1 MYSIIRLMIV
11 GLFLGCSMVVAKK
24 VKVNHKRIWY
34 IVFLGLSVVLIIV
47 LPFCPFENS
56 VITFHSPEAAYEYY
70 ILGKSNIKL
79 VVEGKAC
86 DFVVDRQSDNDS
98 YLMIPKTAN
107 GWKVGI
113 GSSMKKV
120 VQKIEDGVVVYVYQY
135 KNTGDY
141 FVTIHDTKGGTSMVS
156 DEYNTTFYALDS
168 ESLNETLVTYY
179 AYIPNFDSQYSITVN
194 GNNIVLQS

>member
-1 MYSIIRLMIV
+1 MFHGCDKKSKATRKRLWN
-11 GLFLGCSMVVAKK
+11 LAL
-24 VKVNHKRIWY
+24 
-34 IVFLGLSVVLIIV
+34 LGLSVVLIIV

-70 ILGKSNIKL
+70 ILGESNIKL

-86 DFVVDRQSDNDS
+86 DFVVDRQSDHDS

-113 GSSMKKV
+113 GSNMKRV

-141 FVTIHDTKGGTSMVS
+141 FVTIHDTKGRTSMVS
-156 DEYNTTFYALDS
+156 DEYNTTFYVLDS
-168 ESLNETLVTYY
+168 ESPNEKIVTYY
-179 AYIPNFDSQYSITVN
+179 AYIPNFHSQYDITVN
-194 GNNIVLQS
+194 GNSIVLQA